1 MTHPTI
7 FLYVC
12 LSFILG
18 IFFGSFLYSFYLIF
32 VLIIFSLF
40 IVGILWKKKNV
51 LILFVFFFLL
61 GYVYVNSFAYSSFN
75 TRYLMPKKG

>member
-51 LILFVFFFLL
+51 LIKIL
-61 GYVYVNSFAYSSFN
+61 
-75 TRYLMPKKG
+75 